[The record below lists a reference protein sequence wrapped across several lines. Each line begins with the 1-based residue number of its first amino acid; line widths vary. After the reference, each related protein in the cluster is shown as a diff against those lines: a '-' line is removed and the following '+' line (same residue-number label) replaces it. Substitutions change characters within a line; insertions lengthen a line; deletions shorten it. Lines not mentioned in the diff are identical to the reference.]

1 MCDQISEDGRH
12 SYIEKFFLPVQEI
25 GGVTNQGTKT
35 QETKDMATI
44 ALPREETPGHLM
56 IGHSGAEEGW
66 TPAVLSR
73 QNGDSYLQNQARISS
88 RGSSTLPAGKSA
100 SHTEPDSTTTKGL
113 QTNESWWDPARRPS
127 ILAAASLPHCN
138 AAVRAIE
145 RQGELSSQPP
155 TVLGMADAGAVW
167 PEEPAP
173 EYGNRISGE
182 NNIAAN
188 SGTNRGLCL
197 QPPTFHED
205 GRLEAAPKRVFGSFE
220 AGSGGDTTWRTGGG
234 ETSSISGGATGG
246 CWSQQGGIDAEVATT
261 GLSWSRE
268 SGGED
273 DQRQVRQGHRHSRR
287 LERPRAKSFV
297 TLLLKNGFPERK
309 EEHVVDCDISLPS
322 AVKINTE
329 PLGIEGSVSLWRKN
343 AVSFI

>member
-12 SYIEKFFLPVQEI
+12 SRIEKIFLPGLVQEI
-25 GGVTNQGTKT
+25 GGVTNQGTQAK
-35 QETKDMATI
+35 ETKDMATI
-44 ALPREETPGHLM
+44 ALPREETPGHHM

-66 TPAVLSR
+66 APAVLSR

-88 RGSSTLPAGKSA
+88 RGSSTLPVGKSA
-100 SHTEPDSTTTKGL
+100 SNTEPGSTTTKGL
-113 QTNESWWDPARRPS
+113 QTNDSWWDPTRRPS
-127 ILAAASLPHCN
+127 ILAAASLPHST
-138 AAVRAIE
+138 ATAVRAIE

-188 SGTNRGLCL
+188 SGTNRDLCL
-197 QPPTFHED
+197 QTPTFHAD
-205 GRLEAAPKRVFGSFE
+205 GRLEAVPKRTIENFE
-220 AGSGGDTTWRTGGG
+220 TASGGDTTWRTGGG
-234 ETSSISGGATGG
+234 ETSSISGGAAGG

-261 GLSWSRE
+261 ALSWSRE

-273 DQRQVRQGHRHSRR
+273 DQRKVR
-287 LERPRAKSFV
+287 
-297 TLLLKNGFPERK
+297 
-309 EEHVVDCDISLPS
+309 
-322 AVKINTE
+322 
-329 PLGIEGSVSLWRKN
+329 
-343 AVSFI
+343 